1 MQTSRLV
8 SLLLIL
14 LSLLP
19 GQAKSQSA
27 GGSFLTFDQFFQNYA
42 MFNPA
47 SEDTSGKFNLRIG
60 NSALYGLFE
69 GVNRRYLDLD
79 FKPGNRKSLSYSK
92 IGALIQTN
100 NDGPFIKRSRYYAR
114 YSRTIAI
121 GREQYVSLG
130 LALGAV
136 SLTLNGSQSVGGGT
150 STAFDGYAGMWY
162 HWRKLKLGASV
173 EQFTQ
178 SVLTPIQQ
186 NFKLS
191 PVLNFNGIYS
201 FDLSPQISMYNHLY
215 FRKESGN
222 PGSLEYAPVLL
233 MAEVIEAGAN
243 FKFKR
248 GIAILLGINAH
259 TLDYGTISFMGSF
272 LIGTRQ
278 LSTSA
283 DNKFEITARY
293 SY

>member
-1 MQTSRLV
+1 MQTPRLI

-19 GQAKSQSA
+19 GQVKSQSA

-79 FKPGNRKSLSYSK
+79 FKPGSRKSLSYSK
-92 IGALIQTN
+92 IGALVQTN
-100 NDGPFIKRSRYYAR
+100 NDGPFIKRSRYYGR

-121 GREQYVSLG
+121 GSDHYISLG

-136 SLTLNGSQSVGGGT
+136 SLTLNGSQTVGGGT

-186 NFKLS
+186 NFKLV
-191 PVLNFNGIYS
+191 PVLNLNGIYS
-201 FDLSPQISMYNHLY
+201 FDLGPQVSMYNHLY
-215 FRKESGN
+215 FRKEYGS
-222 PGSLEYAPVLL
+222 PGSLEYAPVLM

-293 SY
+293 SF